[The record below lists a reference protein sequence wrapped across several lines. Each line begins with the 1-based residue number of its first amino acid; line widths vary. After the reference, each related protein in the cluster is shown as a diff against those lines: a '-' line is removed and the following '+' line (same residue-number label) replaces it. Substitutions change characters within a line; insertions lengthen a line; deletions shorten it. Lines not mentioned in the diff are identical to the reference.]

1 MIHSKFRFKWF
12 VFKYIYNPR
21 LLLYFLAFTK
31 LDMFDL
37 CSSGAHGLWRSVVW
51 PDHRYVPNW
60 NVSTT
65 FGWLVIQPFTEI
77 HGPQRMNPTDGS
89 KPLTYHLTPPA
100 SRCFHLSGE
109 SSTSVRNLAEL
120 GKYTM
125 VANSQCSA
133 TMCLIFVDQTQKNLA
148 QTFMSFPTWIVRTY
162 CHRQVI
168 WIRLVVSDQLPSA
181 LAAFSTD

>member
-21 LLLYFLAFTK
+21 LLLYFLSFTK
-31 LDMFDL
+31 LDLFDL

-65 FGWLVIQPFTEI
+65 FGWLVIQSFTEI
-77 HGPQRMNPTDGS
+77 HGLQRMNPTDGS

-109 SSTSVRNLAEL
+109 SSTSVRNLAKL

-133 TMCLIFVDQTQKNLA
+133 TMCLIFGSDPKKLGTDIHVLPNMNCKNLLSSSGYWNPSS
-148 QTFMSFPTWIVRTY
+148 SFRSVTISLGCV
-162 CHRQVI
+162 
-168 WIRLVVSDQLPSA
+168 
-181 LAAFSTD
+181 